1 MSRSRTLHS
10 RSTRC
15 APQPHGINMVLQGA
29 RLRSAGW
36 GAWVGLNSEVWQ
48 GHFAEGL
55 VWALSC
61 AAGLNPGRRALD
73 VDGVDIQIGF
83 PGRAHTMRY
92 PQIEAQVKSC
102 CNPSYVGDCFSY
114 SIPVKNYNDL
124 IGQVGID
131 LPTRRY
137 LFLVHTPAS
146 KAEYVASTALST
158 NFHYATYWVDLMD
171 RDPIDPNEQATKT
184 VHVPTGNLLT
194 VDSLTQLVK
203 GDVIEGGRLN

>member
-1 MSRSRTLHS
+1 M
-10 RSTRC
+10 
-15 APQPHGINMVLQGA
+15 
-29 RLRSAGW
+29 
-36 GAWVGLNSEVWQ
+36 GLNSEVWQ

-61 AAGLNPGRRALD
+61 AAGLNPGKRVLD

-83 PGRAHTMRY
+83 PGRASTMRY
-92 PQIEAQVKSC
+92 PLIEAQVKSC
-102 CNPSYVGDCFSY
+102 CNPSYVRDCFAY

-124 IGQVGID
+124 IGRVGIE

-146 KAEYVASTALST
+146 KADYVTSTPGSS
-158 NFHYATYWVDLMD
+158 NFHHAIYWVDLMD
-171 RDPIDPNEQATKT
+171 REPIDPDSQAYKT
-184 VHVPTGNLLT
+184 VHVPTVNLLT

-203 GDVIEGGRLN
+203 GGVIEGGRSS